1 MDKNLLSQCAFLE
14 DYMSTGSDVGGGEG
28 KNKIVMQFVEP
39 SLVAARIRLY
49 SAKRFQLRN
58 GAGIILSI
66 MTSMHNGS
74 FIFTELS
81 RLLYPYR
88 TQALRTCTFVPPRI
102 RSGLYLSLL
111 SLSLSVS
118 PLHEVLM

>member
-1 MDKNLLSQCAFLE
+1 
-14 DYMSTGSDVGGGEG
+14 
-28 KNKIVMQFVEP
+28 MQFVEP

-49 SAKRFQLRN
+49 SAKPFQLRN
-58 GAGIILSI
+58 GAGIILSK

-88 TQALRTCTFVPPRI
+88 TQALRTFISPRI

-118 PLHEVLM
+118 PLHEVFM